1 MVGETRSTIVRGD
14 WSKGVRREDE
24 ELCSMLWRREK
35 RGKKEMKPGMC
46 KFMRRRGFCWREDFN
61 MSG

>member
-1 MVGETRSTIVRGD
+1 METGKEGEE
-14 WSKGVRREDE
+14 GV
-24 ELCSMLWRREK
+24 
-35 RGKKEMKPGMC
+35 EMKPGMC